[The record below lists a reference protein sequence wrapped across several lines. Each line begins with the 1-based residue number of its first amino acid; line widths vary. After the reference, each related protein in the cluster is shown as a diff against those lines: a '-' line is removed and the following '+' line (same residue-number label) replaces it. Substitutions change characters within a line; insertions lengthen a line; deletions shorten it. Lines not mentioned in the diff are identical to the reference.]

1 VPFLS
6 RRNHAA
12 MAEQNRRV
20 QNHQDWE
27 DDDPRG
33 AIRAKGRHAVDLA
46 IARGQGRVRS
56 SRRTQRNNRREY

>member
-12 MAEQNRRV
+12 IAEQNQRV

-27 DDDPRG
+27 DSNPRG
-33 AIRAKGRHAVDLA
+33 AIRAKGRHAVDKA
-46 IARGQGRVRS
+46 IIRGRGKVTA
-56 SRRTQRNNRREY
+56 SRRTQRNNFREY